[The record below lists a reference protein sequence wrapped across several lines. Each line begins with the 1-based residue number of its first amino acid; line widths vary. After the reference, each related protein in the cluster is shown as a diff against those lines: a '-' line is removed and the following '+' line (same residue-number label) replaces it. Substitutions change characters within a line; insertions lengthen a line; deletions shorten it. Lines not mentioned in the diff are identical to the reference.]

1 MNKWLVILLMLL
13 SGLLGWFVAGHW
25 PIKAQPTVSQDVLAV
40 VGDEVITKDDFI
52 KQMSSRGGS
61 MPGQYHDMR
70 QKQFL
75 LDFMINQQVMFDDAV
90 RKGIHQDETVQK
102 MFRKATIDKYLELEL
117 NQKLEALTVSERE
130 IKQHFDN
137 NKEKYEKPAR
147 KRAAIIYKRTPADI
161 ADEDK
166 QKLVNELNEVKAQVA
181 ELDDKTLHFGELALS
196 HSDDRSSK
204 YQGGVIGWFV
214 ENPKRAY
221 KWDRSVIEALF
232 ALPAAGAVS
241 DVLETDDGLFLV
253 RLVGAEQVEE
263 KTLTQVSSGIRQQL
277 LKAKQDALKKKFITQ
292 LIEAADIDINQQ
304 LLANI
309 NPLNPDQ
316 EATEKK
322 PPALPGGNG
331 GQP

>member
-1 MNKWLVILLMLL
+1 MNKWLVLLLMLM
-13 SGLLGWFVAGHW
+13 SGTVGWYLAGHW
-25 PIKAQPTVSQDVLAV
+25 PFKEQPTVGQDVLAV
-40 VGDEVITKDDFI
+40 VGDEVITKADFI
-52 KQMSSRGGS
+52 KQMNSRGGS
-61 MPGQYHDMR
+61 MPGQYHDLR

-90 RKGIHQDETVQK
+90 RKGIHQDEAVQK
-102 MFRKATIDKYLELEL
+102 MYRKATIDKYLELEL

-130 IKQHFDN
+130 IQQHFDG
-137 NKEKYEKPAR
+137 NKEKYKKPAR
-147 KRAAIIYKRTPADI
+147 KRAAIIYKQVRADLS
-161 ADEDK
+161 AEDK
-166 QKLVNELNEVKAQVA
+166 QLLIDELQDVKSKVA
-181 ELDDKTLHFGELALS
+181 ELDAKTLHFGELALS
-196 HSDDRSSK
+196 HSDDRSSR

-221 KWDRSVIEALF
+221 KWDRSVIESLF
-232 ALPAAGAVS
+232 ALPEPGAVS
-241 DVLETDDGLFLV
+241 DVIETPDGLFLV
-253 RLVGAEQVEE
+253 RLVGSEQVEE
-263 KTLTQVSSGIRQQL
+263 KVLSQVSSGIRQQL